1 MRQLRTLLQNPKWI
15 KRVIDVDG
23 DKAGILHI
31 LALNFNALYVREVVS
46 ILAKAG
52 IDIDRKSGQT
62 GELPLHLATLY
73 GNVEMVKGLL
83 DNGARIDLSD
93 IRGFTPLKAARE
105 MCKPHEEQDFK
116 IQMFSIVREAQSIG
130 NTSQD
135 VEKEP
140 TCNQVLKLLQEAHQK
155 SHGNL
160 SNASLQTQDE
170 KLRSRGQHSPLI
182 FLRTIEH
189 FLVVLFVPLKSGKR
203 FFGKRGGQTNIRI
216 CVESG
221 AWMPNL
227 MLREPSNSNQ
237 HSSRR
242 IAVML
247 LERS

>member
-1 MRQLRTLLQNPKWI
+1 
-15 KRVIDVDG
+15 
-23 DKAGILHI
+23 
-31 LALNFNALYVREVVS
+31 
-46 ILAKAG
+46 
-52 IDIDRKSGQT
+52 
-62 GELPLHLATLY
+62 
-73 GNVEMVKGLL
+73 
-83 DNGARIDLSD
+83 
-93 IRGFTPLKAARE
+93 
-105 MCKPHEEQDFK
+105 
-116 IQMFSIVREAQSIG
+116 MFSIVREAQSIG

-221 AWMPNL
+221 PNL

-242 IAVML
+242 ITVML